1 MKVEIT
7 RTIRQK
13 EIVDVEFPYFY
24 QHDLSLDDAGDT
36 VIYGKIEE
44 KVQTTIKITSEYGSG
59 RKEYEL
65 AIERRSLPS
74 YACYINN
81 SEYASSKEEFLAA
94 KAEAIAALNQ
104 LNGD

>member
-1 MKVEIT
+1 MKIEIT

-24 QHDLSLDDAGDT
+24 KHDLLPDDGDT
-36 VIYGKIEE
+36 AIYGKIEE
-44 KVQTTIKITSEYGSG
+44 KVQTTIRITADYGSG

-65 AIERRSLPS
+65 SVERRNLSS

-81 SEYASSKEEFLAA
+81 PEYASSKEEFLAA
-94 KAEAIAALNQ
+94 KAEAIAAFSQ
-104 LNGD
+104 VNGD